1 MTTQYPIRNG
11 LSLIIV
17 PWTDATLSAHASTMG
32 DTFHGLGYPD
42 LASSGS
48 FRGR

>member
-1 MTTQYPIRNG
+1 MTAQYCIRNG

-17 PWTDATLSAHASTMG
+17 PGTDATLSAHAY
-32 DTFHGLGYPD
+32 LGYPH
-42 LASSGS
+42 LGSIGS